1 MKTIFTPYQIKG
13 ISFKNRI
20 VLPPLVRFSLLGTD
34 GRVNQN
40 LLDWYERIAKTEVGL
55 IIVEATAVEEAGK
68 LRENQLGIWSD
79 DMIEG
84 LSKIV
89 KICHQYETPV
99 LIQLHHAG
107 FKEKI
112 SEVSKERLDE
122 ILDFFVKAFHRAKEA
137 GFDGIEMHGAHGYL
151 LSQLS
156 SSVWNHRQ
164 DCYGNRFYFVK
175 SLIEKTRELFDDR
188 FLLSYRMSGNDPEV
202 EDGIEMAKF
211 LEQMGLDLLH
221 VSNGVPKEVKQAVKI
236 SNYPSDF
243 PFHWITFLGI
253 EIKKAV
259 SIPVI
264 AVYGIKTEKQASRL
278 LEEFD
283 VDFVAVG
290 RAMIFYPNWM
300 KKCRKDFE
308 KRMRQKKNENG

>member
-1 MKTIFTPYQIKG
+1 
-13 ISFKNRI
+13 
-20 VLPPLVRFSLLGTD
+20 
-34 GRVNQN
+34 
-40 LLDWYERIAKTEVGL
+40 
-55 IIVEATAVEEAGK
+55 
-68 LRENQLGIWSD
+68 
-79 DMIEG
+79 
-84 LSKIV
+84 
-89 KICHQYETPV
+89 
-99 LIQLHHAG
+99 
-107 FKEKI
+107 
-112 SEVSKERLDE
+112 
-122 ILDFFVKAFHRAKEA
+122 
-137 GFDGIEMHGAHGYL
+137 
-151 LSQLS
+151 
-156 SSVWNHRQ
+156 
-164 DCYGNRFYFVK
+164 
-175 SLIEKTRELFDDR
+175 
-188 FLLSYRMSGNDPEV
+188 MSGNDPEV

-243 PFHWITFLGI
+243 PFHWITFLGT

>member
-1 MKTIFTPYQIKG
+1 MKTIFSPYQIKEV
-13 ISFKNRI
+13 SFKNRI

-34 GRVNQN
+34 GKVNQS

-55 IIVEATAVEEAGK
+55 IVVEATAVEEAGK
-68 LRENQLGIWSD
+68 LRENQLGIWLD
-79 DMIEG
+79 EMIEG

-89 KICHQYETPV
+89 EICHHYETPV
-99 LIQLHHAG
+99 FIQLHHAG
-107 FKEKI
+107 FKERI

-122 ILDFFVKAFHRAKEA
+122 ILELFVQAFHRAKKA
-137 GFDGIEMHGAHGYL
+137 GFDGIEIHGAHGYL

-156 SSVWNHRQ
+156 SSAWNHRT
-164 DCYGNRFYFVK
+164 DCYGNRFYFVNA
-175 SLIEKTRELFDDR
+175 LIEKTRELFGNQ

-211 LEQMGLDLLH
+211 LEKKGVDLLH

-236 SNYPSDF
+236 SSYPPNF
-243 PFHWITFLGI
+243 PFHWITFLGT
-253 EIKKAV
+253 EIKKNV
-259 SIPVI
+259 NIPVI
-264 AVYGIKTEKQASRL
+264 AVYGIKTEEQASRL
-278 LEEFD
+278 LEEFH

-300 KKCRKDFE
+300 EKCRKDFE
-308 KRMRQKKNENG
+308 KRMKRKKDENR